1 MTDQTDRHASLG
13 CVHHAG
19 GGLTHVIDTSAAPLQ
34 CCALNGD
41 GLRDGLAW
49 VVDTVKK
56 TRRTRM
62 LAEQQAAAAG

>member
-1 MTDQTDRHASLG
+1 M
-13 CVHHAG
+13 
-19 GGLTHVIDTSAAPLQ
+19 IDTSAAPLQ